1 MWRELIENTT
11 ELQIFTL
18 VEADL
23 RTLAV
28 VVAVGRILIL
38 ILFLAFSDLTCYLTV
53 ATNLMTVRRYILQVV
68 NKRIFH
74 QQVKIPVKL

>member
-1 MWRELIENTT
+1 MWRELIGNTT
-11 ELQIFTL
+11 ELQIFIL

-53 ATNLMTVRRYILQVV
+53 AMNLMTVRRYILQVV
-68 NKRIFH
+68 TKRISIS
-74 QQVKIPVKL
+74 K